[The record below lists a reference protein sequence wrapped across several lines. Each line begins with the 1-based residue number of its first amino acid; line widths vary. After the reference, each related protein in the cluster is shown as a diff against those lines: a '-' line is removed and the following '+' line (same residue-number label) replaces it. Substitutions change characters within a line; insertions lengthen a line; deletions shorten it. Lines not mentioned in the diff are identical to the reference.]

1 MEDAY
6 VSARYRKHLARV
18 LVYRALQTAVE
29 RARTRGRTDA

>member
-18 LVYRALQTAVE
+18 LVFRALEKAVAS
-29 RARTRGRTDA
+29 ARKRGDADA